1 MTAAHIASLTASTAT
16 ALLLSVNAGQVAAGE
31 LRVATQN
38 MKLALELCLRN
49 YRSVPALPEAFAMA
63 GFNIGDGL
71 DPGVY
76 EFSGPGVFG
85 GFEEGYCYIQSQ
97 DVPLAIAEDMGQ
109 RLAEALFPGQVQQGN
124 PELPVGAP
132 VPLCDGLSVFAPQRL
147 IRITYSAAGNS
158 GDCINDGSS
167 AVILNM

>member
-1 MTAAHIASLTASTAT
+1 MSAAFNSVTTCIAA
-16 ALLLSVNAGQVAAGE
+16 ALLLSVGTGHAGAGD

-38 MKLALELCLRN
+38 MKLAMELCLRN
-49 YRSVPALPEAFAMA
+49 YRSVYALPELFAGA
-63 GFNIGDGL
+63 GYRVNPGL
-71 DPGVY
+71 DPGVH
-76 EFSGPGVFG
+76 EFTAPGVFG
-85 GFEEGYCYIQSQ
+85 GFQEGYCYIQSQ

-109 RLAEALFPGQVQQGN
+109 RLAEALFPGQVGEGN

-132 VPLCDGLSVFAPQRL
+132 VPLCDGLSVFAPQSL

-158 GDCINDGSS
+158 GECINDGSS